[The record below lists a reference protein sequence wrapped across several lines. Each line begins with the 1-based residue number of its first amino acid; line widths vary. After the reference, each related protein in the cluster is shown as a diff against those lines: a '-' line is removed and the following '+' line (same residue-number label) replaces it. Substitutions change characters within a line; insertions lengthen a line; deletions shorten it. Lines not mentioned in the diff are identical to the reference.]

1 MTARSRM
8 SPVDTAWLRMDSPC
22 NQMMITAVQIFD
34 GPLDGEVLR
43 ALLQS
48 HLLVYR
54 EFRSRVEL
62 DAAGAWWVQ
71 AGCDLDQHLV
81 PIGLPGAADMAQ
93 LQHLVGRL
101 ASSGLDR
108 NKPLWQ
114 MHWIDNFRPA
124 PGAKPVH
131 VLIVRIHHCIAD
143 GMALVGVLLSLT
155 TSRPDAQPPSVRARA
170 TPEPAQGAPW
180 AQRLLTHWTPRL
192 VGAIERGGDAL
203 ARALR
208 AAHALLD
215 SSDPATQLA
224 ARARQFAQDLS
235 DLAFMSDDTRTSL
248 KGTPV
253 GSKAVAWAAPVA
265 LAKVKEVS
273 HALGCSVNDVLMA
286 AVAGAFRDYFLAQG
300 QAVAG
305 VKLRALIP
313 VNLRPALDEQ
323 ALERLGNHFGLVPLL
338 LPVFL
343 DDPREQVM
351 HVREQMVELKKGNLP
366 VLSMWLLG
374 AMGLAPRR
382 VQRLVLDRLAG
393 KASAVMTNVPGPREP
408 LYMAGAALKEM
419 MFWVPQSGQLALGV
433 SVLSYNG
440 GVQLGVMTDQSVCS
454 QPAQIVEHFGPA
466 FERLARLAVSRKMR
480 SVRAKRGELGA
491 RARRGQPSP

>member
-1 MTARSRM
+1 MTTRSRM

-34 GPLDGEVLR
+34 GPLDGQVLR

-48 HLLVYR
+48 HLLVHR
-54 EFRSRVEL
+54 EFRSRVEI

-81 PIGLPGAADMAQ
+81 PIGLPGAADMVQ
-93 LQHLVGRL
+93 LQHLVGQL
-101 ASSGLDR
+101 ASAALDR

-114 MHWIDNFRPA
+114 MHWIDNFRPT
-124 PGAKPVH
+124 PGARPVH
-131 VLIVRIHHCIAD
+131 VLIARIHHCIAD
-143 GMALVGVLLSLT
+143 GVALVGVLLSLT
-155 TSRPDAQPPSVRARA
+155 TSRPDAQPPSVRSRVALG
-170 TPEPAQGAPW
+170 PAQGVPW
-180 AQRLLTHWTPRL
+180 AQRLLAHWTPRI
-192 VGAIERGGDAL
+192 VHAIEGGGDAL

-208 AAHALLD
+208 AANALLE
-215 SSDPATQLA
+215 SSNPAAQLA
-224 ARARQFAQDLS
+224 GRARQFAQDLS
-235 DLAFMSDDTRTSL
+235 SLAFMPDDTSTSL
-248 KGTPV
+248 KGVPV
-253 GSKAVAWAAPVA
+253 GSKAVAWAAPLP

-273 HALGCSVNDVLMA
+273 RALGCSINDVLMA
-286 AVAGAFRDYFLAQG
+286 AVAGAFRDYLLAQG
-300 QAVAG
+300 QAVVG
-305 VKLRALIP
+305 VKLRALIA
-313 VNLRPALDEQ
+313 VNLRPALGEQ
-323 ALERLGNHFGLVPLL
+323 PPERLGNHFGLVPLL
-338 LPVFL
+338 LPIFL
-343 DDPREQVM
+343 DDPREQVV
-351 HVREQMVELKKGNLP
+351 HVREQMAELKKGNLP

-382 VQRLVLDRLAG
+382 VQRFVLDRLAA

-454 QPAQIVEHFGPA
+454 QPGLIVEHFDPA
-466 FERLARLAVSRKMR
+466 FERLARLASSRKMR
-480 SVRAKRGELGA
+480 SVRAKRGKLGA
-491 RARRGQPSP
+491 KDG